1 MELLLEGIPNTMD
14 YASLERC
21 VSACAKT
28 YTIKALDPQQSD
40 QSTWNAMLS
49 VPHRISSLMLIDL
62 LDKERSGCGTIS
74 IKILEE
80 AKQQT

>member
-1 MELLLEGIPNTMD
+1 MELLLEDIPNTVD
-14 YASLERC
+14 YESLERC

-28 YTIKALDPQQSD
+28 FTIKALDPQQPE

-62 LDKERSGCGTIS
+62 LDKEKSGCGTIS

-80 AKQQT
+80 KK